1 MISKV
6 EKQVT
11 ALTLVLLMCLSVLL
25 PQSVLA
31 NAETARNKAVQ
42 SVTAGTQNETVED
55 GTDGQKFY
63 QFIPEKSG
71 KYRFYSMGDEDTYGN
86 VYNAGLE
93 LICSGNDKGESLS
106 FDMTLPME
114 AGQVYYLEPKYF
126 LDNAKGTITWC
137 IEPAAEETEE
147 ENTVPEYMT
156 AEDKTA
162 VSKQTE
168 VKTTENY
175 TYRELEDGTVEVTAY
190 TGTEEQVKIPEK
202 FNGKSV
208 TSIGANAFCEN
219 NTITKVEIP
228 GTVTELQYGAFISC
242 ENLTEVVFPKE
253 SQLHSIGKSAFHS
266 CKSLKFFECPDN
278 VEIISNRAFMD
289 CENLAQIELGKKLTT
304 IEDWAFAWSG
314 LTKVILPNSLKNIG
328 DSIFSGC
335 DNLNDVSIGSGIKTL
350 SFRMFYGCDS
360 LKQIKI
366 PDTITTVE
374 SCVFYSSGLERIDIP
389 SSVVSIGNL
398 AFAHCGNLKEVK
410 IGDGMTY
417 IPFGAFEGCDLENIQ
432 IGNRVKEI
440 GRYAFERNKNLKK
453 LSIPENVTSL
463 EYKAFNECTNL
474 KDIEFPDN
482 LEKLGGHVFRETAWY
497 ESQPDGLVYVSKVLY
512 GYKGEM
518 PKDAEVK
525 IKDGTVGIGG
535 YAFDSY
541 ANLKSIEI
549 PDSVTNIGDWTFYK
563 CTSLKEIEI
572 PNSVIEIGWRAC
584 GYNGHYENQKI
595 EGFTIIGD
603 VGSAAEKYATENDI
617 PFRKSIH
624 TVTFKDGD
632 TVLETQNITSGEDAV
647 PATLQNKVDYIFD
660 GWDKDYINVKED
672 LVITAK
678 WKPKDG
684 WKQTDDGMIYY
695 ENGKKVTDWKE
706 IDGKYYYFNENGIML
721 TDQWIGDYYVDK
733 NGVWLENYRP
743 AQWMITN
750 GRWWYREVDGSY
762 PTSQW
767 KEISNIWYYFD
778 ASGYC
783 VTGWNY
789 INGAWYYMDASGA
802 MCTGWVSVGGR
813 WYYLN
818 NSGAMET
825 GWNYIDGV
833 WYYMD
838 ASGVMCTGWIST
850 GGYWY
855 YMNSNG
861 AMATSQ
867 WIGDYYVQADGTMAV
882 NKWIGNY
889 YVDSSGKWVRNA

>member
-126 LDNAKGTITWC
+126 LDNVKGTITWC
-137 IEPAAEETEE
+137 IELAAEETEE

-162 VSKQTE
+162 VPKQTE

-175 TYRELEDGTVEVTAY
+175 AYRELEDGTVEVTAY

-208 TSIGANAFCEN
+208 TSIGANAFCAN

-242 ENLTEVVFPKE
+242 KNLTEVVFPKE

-266 CKSLKFFECPDN
+266 CKSLKSFECPNN

-289 CENLAQIELGKKLTT
+289 CENLAQIEFGKKLTT
-304 IEDWAFAWSG
+304 IEGWAFAWSG
-314 LTKVILPNSLKNIG
+314 LTKVVLP
-328 DSIFSGC
+328 DSVRNNGECIFSDC
-335 DNLNDVSIGSGIKTL
+335 KNLKEVSIGSGIKTL
-350 SFRMFYGCDS
+350 KDRMFYGCGS
-360 LKQIKI
+360 LRQIKI
-366 PDTITTVE
+366 PDTITTIE
-374 SCVFYSSGLERIDIP
+374 SCVFYGSGLERIDIP
-389 SSVVSIGNL
+389 SSVVSIGNN
-398 AFAHCGNLKEVK
+398 AFAGCRNLKEVK
-410 IGDGMTY
+410 IGNGLAH
-417 IPFGAFEGCDLENIQ
+417 IPHGAFAHCNLENIQ
-432 IGNRVKEI
+432 IGNRVEEI
-440 GRYAFERNKNLKK
+440 GRYAFDGNKNLKK

-474 KDIEFPDN
+474 KDIEFPNN
-482 LEKLGGHVFRETAWY
+482 LEKLGGYVFRNTVWY
-497 ESQPDGLVYVSKVLY
+497 ENQPDGMIYTSKVLY

-518 PKDAEVK
+518 PQNAEVK

-535 YAFDSY
+535 CAFDDY
-541 ANLKSIEI
+541 ANLKSVEI
-549 PDSVTNIGDWTFYK
+549 PDSVTNIGDFAFYK
-563 CTSLKEIEI
+563 CISLKELEI
-572 PNSVIEIGWRAC
+572 PNSVTEIGEYAC
-584 GYNGHYENQKI
+584 GYKEYYRKEKI

-647 PATLQNKVDYIFD
+647 PPTLQNKVDYIFD

-672 LVITAK
+672 LVIAAK

-706 IDGKYYYFNENGIML
+706 IDGKYYYFNENGIMF

-802 MCTGWVSVGGR
+802 MCTGWVSVGGH

-889 YVDSSGKWVRNA
+889 YVDASGKWVRNA

>member
-162 VSKQTE
+162 VPKQTE

-647 PATLQNKVDYIFD
+647 PPTLQNKVDYIFD